1 MANSDNP
8 NGFRPV
14 QYLSGA
20 PYTGAHNKYK
30 AGENLFMGD
39 LVELTGADGDG
50 YAVVARSEAG
60 DVHAGVVVGWDAVP
74 SGNGSASLENL
85 YCASGGVVY
94 IADQPDLLFEA
105 QQDNTNIVDAT
116 IGLNAEVVVAAGS
129 TTTGKSNM
137 EVDSDTADTTNTLSL
152 QLVRFV
158 DREDNDRT
166 AANSRLI
173 VKINLHQRANG
184 ATGI

>member
-1 MANSDNP
+1 
-8 NGFRPV
+8 
-14 QYLSGA
+14 
-20 PYTGAHNKYK
+20 
-30 AGENLFMGD
+30 
-39 LVELTGADGDG
+39 
-50 YAVVARSEAG
+50 
-60 DVHAGVVVGWDAVP
+60 
-74 SGNGSASLENL
+74 
-85 YCASGGVVY
+85 
-94 IADQPDLLFEA
+94 
-105 QQDNTNIVDAT
+105 
-116 IGLNAEVVVAAGS
+116 
-129 TTTGKSNM
+129 M

>member
-14 QYLSGA
+14 KYLSGA
-20 PYTGAHNKYK
+20 PYSGAFNKYI
-30 AGENLFMGD
+30 AAENLFKGD

-50 YAVVARSEAG
+50 YATVARSEAG
-60 DVHAGVVVGWDAVP
+60 DVHVGAVVGWDPVP

-94 IADQPDLLFEA
+94 VADNPDLVFEC
-105 QQDNTNIVDAT
+105 QQADTDILDAA
-116 IGLNAEVVVAAGS
+116 IGLNAEIVVAAGS

-137 EVDSDTADTTNTLSL
+137 EVDSTTAATTNTLS
-152 QLVRFV
+152 VRLLGFV

-166 AANSRLI
+166 AANSRLL
-173 VKINLHQRANG
+173 VMINLHQYSNG
-184 ATGI
+184 STGI